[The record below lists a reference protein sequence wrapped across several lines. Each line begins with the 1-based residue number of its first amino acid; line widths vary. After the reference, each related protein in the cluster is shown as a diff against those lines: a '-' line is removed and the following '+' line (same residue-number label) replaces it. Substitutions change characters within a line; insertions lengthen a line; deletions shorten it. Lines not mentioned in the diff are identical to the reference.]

1 MKKFLHKGLLVP
13 LCLCILCI
21 LAGCTLL
28 LYSGARPSP
37 ARQYRLQGSTVS
49 ALTDGHLLW
58 KRQLPEVDR
67 QFPPFLLAQGSVL
80 YVAAGPVYAF
90 DQHTGKLLWQQSILF
105 VSAFSTSHQ
114 GADALYWDRDHLFAE
129 TTYNHLVALDPKNGA
144 LVWEYAAQ
152 DGLISAPAFSTTEKR
167 VYVETMQLADQAYYT
182 VQALSEQDGTQVWQ
196 QMFHLAYHGEQ
207 HLARPTF
214 SHGVISAQMGGKQ
227 ATLQE
232 DGTLLKAP

>member
-1 MKKFLHKGLLVP
+1 VLLFLFHQ
-13 LCLCILCI
+13 
-21 LAGCTLL
+21 
-28 LYSGARPSP
+28 SARPSLSS
-37 ARQYRLQGSTVS
+37 QYRLQEDTIS
-49 ALTDGHLLW
+49 AFQNGHLLW
-58 KRQLPEVDR
+58 QRRLSEINR
-67 QFPPFLLAQGSVL
+67 QFPSSLLVQGGVL
-80 YVAAGPVYAF
+80 YVAAGPVYAL

-114 GADALYWDRDHLFAE
+114 IADALYWDRDHLFAE
-129 TTYNHLVALDPKNGA
+129 TTYNHLVALDPRHGA

-167 VYVETMQLADQAYYT
+167 VYVETMQLSDQAYYS
-182 VQALSEQDGTQVWQ
+182 VQALSEQDGTQLWQ

-214 SHGVISAQMGGKQ
+214 SHGVISAPMGGKQ

-232 DGTLLKAP
+232 DGTLMKAP